1 MSSEY
6 KDIRDNAKDSKSS
19 QLIHDIGLVNN
30 QNKKMP
36 CSAYM
41 WNMAFFCLQMQTAY
55 PLWIRREGVW

>member
-41 WNMAFFCLQMQTAY
+41 WNMAFFLFANAN
-55 PLWIRREGVW
+55 GVSIMDTP